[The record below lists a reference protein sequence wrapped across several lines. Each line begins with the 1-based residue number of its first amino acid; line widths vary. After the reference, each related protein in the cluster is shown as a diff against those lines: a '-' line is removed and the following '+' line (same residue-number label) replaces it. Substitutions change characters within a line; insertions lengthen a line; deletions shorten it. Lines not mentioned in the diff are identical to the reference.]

1 MRIIYVLSCMD
12 GLESNL
18 AFTTKEAAEAEKQR
32 MIDAEITSET
42 DLMKNGQADEFMLA
56 HPFFIAEYMRDGI
69 HISEMELI
77 ES

>member
-1 MRIIYVLSCMD
+1 MD

-56 HPFFIAEYMRDGI
+56 HPFFR
-69 HISEMELI
+69 
-77 ES
+77 